1 MRHRRV
7 MVDHRDTSHSR
18 NSDDHIW
25 EGREERKKKVPGA
38 QVSRLDSGGGWP
50 G

>member
-1 MRHRRV
+1 MRHSRV
-7 MVDHRDTSHSR
+7 TVDHRDTSHSR
-18 NSDDHIW
+18 NSDDHVW